1 MRRRVLLRTDG
12 VPILFFDLLASCDD
26 QALAGDDAE
35 KSLWADGAHPAV
47 IGNIWSRL
55 VRVQRVS
62 Y

>member
-1 MRRRVLLRTDG
+1 MRCRVLLRTDG
-12 VPILFFDLLASCDD
+12 VLILFFDLLASCDD

-35 KSLWADGAHPAV
+35 KISKRTGAHPAV

-62 Y
+62 